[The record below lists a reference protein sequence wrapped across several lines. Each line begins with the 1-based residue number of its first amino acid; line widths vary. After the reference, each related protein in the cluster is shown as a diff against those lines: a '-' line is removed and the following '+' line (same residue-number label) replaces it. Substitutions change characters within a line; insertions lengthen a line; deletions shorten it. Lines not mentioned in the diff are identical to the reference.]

1 MPKLIIKQKGK
12 LLQKIELTEGKEYL
26 IGRGKESDIILPEE
40 PGISRK
46 HLSFSEGEDNQ
57 WIVKN
62 LSQISTLNIN
72 GVPADEGSLSLGGAF
87 QVQDFEFLL
96 QSAEVTKPPLSQTKT
111 KDSLQDHN
119 NKESPSSASLG
130 EESAEEEL
138 APSHELP
145 AVVSSE
151 GETHIMDI
159 GSEKQKLSAYL
170 KVSYAD
176 DAPRDIFKLEEQEEW
191 IFGRDETADIMVDN
205 PNISREHFKISESEG
220 KYYIKDLKSSNGTL
234 LNDKELSTGKK
245 YPIQSGDV
253 IYILDIEIVFE
264 IKNLSLEKE
273 LSKLTPPSKA
283 KFPASGVPV
292 VGASGVPVVGAS
304 GGVPVA
310 GASGVPV
317 AGVLGSYM
325 PPPLPAHVPGVI
337 LETSSEDTK
346 SFFQKNKKR
355 LMIYGAL
362 AIAVVFIFSNT
373 NKESVEKGKEPTVP
387 SIVQTGEGAGL
398 TPQQLQIVKDTYQS
412 AQQLYSQGKFEYC
425 KSEVIKIHEYTDSY
439 RDSKK
444 LEIACAQAAENQR
457 MQYDLERKKRKAEE
471 TEKLIQKTTD
481 KCREK
486 FDTFTFKHELVTCL
500 NPAIELSPADSRIHI
515 LTEKFD
521 AIEIEKEEKKQQIAE
536 RKQFIRSIANKYTY
550 ARSLYKSGKIL
561 KAMTAYRHFI
571 SSSNHRELKET
582 RDKAQRELATIQ
594 KNFHDKNNKMHKEC
608 SSQFNANQ
616 FKIAYYT
623 CRKAYRKIPPPHNA
637 PSLKF
642 MQKAKQTLEVEMKP
656 IYEEANLN
664 ESVGNVSIA
673 QEHWKKIL
681 KRDVDTGLYYNR
693 AKEKMDKY

>member
-1 MPKLIIKQKGK
+1 MLKLIIKQKGTFLK
-12 LLQKIELTEGKEYL
+12 EIELKEGKEYI
-26 IGRGKESDIILPEE
+26 IGRGKESNIVLPEE

-46 HLSFSEGEDNQ
+46 HLSFSQGEDNQ
-57 WIVKN
+57 WVVQN
-62 LSQISTLNIN
+62 LSQISALNIE
-72 GVPADEGSLSLGGAF
+72 GAQADEGLLSVGGSF
-87 QVQDFEFLL
+87 QVQDFEFIL
-96 QSAEVTKPPLSQTKT
+96 QEAEMVTPSLSQPKKPQENKNSLPTYKT
-111 KDSLQDHN
+111 
-119 NKESPSSASLG
+119 ESQLSTPLEDKSTG
-130 EESAEEEL
+130 EEPAS
-138 APSHELP
+138 SHELP

-151 GETHIMDI
+151 GKTHIIDM
-159 GSEKQKLSAYL
+159 GSQKQKLSAYL
-170 KVSYAD
+170 KVSYD
-176 DAPRDIFKLEEQEEW
+176 DDTPRDIFKLAEQEEW

-234 LNDKELSTGKK
+234 LNDKELSPGKK

-273 LSKLTPPSKA
+273 LSKLTPPVATPS
-283 KFPASGVPV
+283 ST
-292 VGASGVPVVGAS
+292 S
-304 GGVPVA
+304 GVPVA
-310 GASGVPV
+310 GAHGVPI
-317 AGVLGSYM
+317 AGGAPGNYI
-325 PPPLPAHVPGVI
+325 PPPLPAHVPGAI
-337 LETSSEDTK
+337 LEMPEANTQ
-346 SFFQKNKKR
+346 SFLKKNKKR
-355 LMIYGAL
+355 VIIYGTV
-362 AIAVVFIFSNT
+362 AITAVVIFLNI
-373 NKESVEKGKEPTVP
+373 NNEEAGKEKEADTP
-387 SIVQTGEGAGL
+387 SIMQTGEGAGL

-486 FDTFTFKHELVTCL
+486 FNTFTFKHDLVDCL
-500 NPAIELSPADSRIHI
+500 NPAIELAPADSRIHS

-521 AIEIEKEEKKQQIAE
+521 ALEMEQEEKNRKIAE
-536 RKQFIRSIANKYTY
+536 RKQFIRSIASKYTY
-550 ARSLYKSGKIL
+550 AKSLYKSGKIL
-561 KAMTAYRHFI
+561 KAMAAYKHFI
-571 SSSNHRELKET
+571 ERSNHRELKDT
-582 RDKAQRELATIQ
+582 REKAQRELASIK
-594 KNFHDKNNKMHKEC
+594 KNFHDKNNRMHKKC

-616 FKIAYYT
+616 FKTAYYT
-623 CRKAYRKIPPPHNA
+623 CKKAYRKIPPPHNK

-642 MQKAKQTLEVEMKP
+642 MQKAKQTLEGAMKP
-656 IYEEANLN
+656 IYEEASLN

-681 KRDVDTGLYYNR
+681 KQDVDTGLYYKR